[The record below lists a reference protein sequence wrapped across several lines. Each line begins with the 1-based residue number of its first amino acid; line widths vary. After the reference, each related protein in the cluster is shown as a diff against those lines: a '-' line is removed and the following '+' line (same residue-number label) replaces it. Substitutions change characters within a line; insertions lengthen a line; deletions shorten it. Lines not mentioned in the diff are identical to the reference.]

1 MNSSQVTTMVERF
14 RGALDEAELTSLG
27 RTTRFTKRLRE
38 VTPHRLALALLASFA
53 IQRLETIADILRTFN
68 ALTGK
73 EVAYKP
79 FHNQLSKPAFPRFTA
94 ALFHRLAQRLTLKVL
109 APVPESALR
118 LFSDIVIQDGSS
130 FAVHD
135 ALAAALPGRFTAHAP
150 AAAGIH
156 ATLSLYSD
164 QFLRVSV
171 TSQSKGEPQ
180 FLPKPNSLKGK
191 LILADRGYASIDYCA
206 AVQEAGGH
214 FVIRFKGVV
223 NPVIKSCRVG
233 GLLVKHLH
241 GSKLREVASTFQGR
255 NADLDVVW
263 ARPGAQS
270 VELRLLL
277 LWNPQ
282 TREHCFLATSLP
294 RHEFSPTSV
303 GALYTLRWQVELVF
317 KELKSYANLRAFQTT
332 KEPIALGL
340 IWAALS
346 AALLKR
352 FLAHATQVAHD
363 GLETSTRRTA
373 MALTYKLPVVIGALL
388 RGQGLRVAF
397 TDLLASLATNARRA
411 HPERDRLRGRLR
423 VGLRHV
429 KAASW
434 NCLHAG

>member
-1 MNSSQVTTMVERF
+1 MNSTQVTTMVERF

-38 VTPHRLALALLASFA
+38 VTPHRLALALLTSFS

-73 EVAYKP
+73 KVAYKP
-79 FHNQLSKPAFPRFTA
+79 FHNQLSKLAFPRFMA
-94 ALFHRLAQRLTLKVL
+94 AVFHRLAQRLTLKVL
-109 APVPESALR
+109 APIPQSALR
-118 LFSDIVIQDGSS
+118 QFSDIVIQDGSS

-135 ALAAALPGRFTAHAP
+135 ALANALPGRFTATSP
-150 AAAGIH
+150 AAAGVH
-156 ATLSLYSD
+156 ATLSLFND

-180 FLPKPNSLKGK
+180 FLPRPNSLKGQ

-206 AVQEAGGH
+206 AVQDAGGH
-214 FVIRFKGVV
+214 FVIRFKAVV

-233 GLLVKHLH
+233 GLLLGHLH
-241 GSKLREVASTFQGR
+241 GSKLRKVASTLQGR

-263 ARPGAQS
+263 PRPGGQP
-270 VELRLLL
+270 VGLRLLL

-282 TREHCFLATSLP
+282 TREHCYLATSLG
-294 RHEFSPTSV
+294 RSEFSPTSV

-340 IWAALS
+340 IWAALA

-373 MALTYKLPVVIGALL
+373 MALTYKLPAVIGALL
-388 RGQGLRVAF
+388 GGRGLRAAF
-397 TDLLASLATNARRA
+397 KDLLSSLATNARRA
-411 HPERDRLRGRLR
+411 HPERDRRRGRLR
-423 VGLRHV
+423 AGLRHV

-434 NCLHAG
+434 SCPNVG